1 MKSDCPQ
8 IEMKPRARILGHPL
22 HRVLI
27 VFPLGLLATSFFFDV
42 AWLVRGGTQL
52 ALVAWWLIFA
62 GVAGGVAAAI
72 FGVIDWL
79 AIPRATRARRV
90 GALHGGGMG
99 IVAVLYAGSWLLRRD
114 APADPEALAIL
125 LSGVGVLLT
134 VITGW
139 LGGELAERMEE
150 TEV

>member
-1 MKSDCPQ
+1 
-8 IEMKPRARILGHPL
+8 MKPRARLLGHPI

-42 AWLVRGGTQL
+42 AWLMRGRDQL

-62 GVAGGVAAAI
+62 GVVGGAAAAL

-79 AIPRATRARRV
+79 AIPRGTRARRV

-99 IVAVLYAGSWLLRRD
+99 IVAVLYAASWLLRRD
-114 APADPEALAIL
+114 APADPERVAIL
-125 LSGVGVLLT
+125 LSGLGVLLT
-134 VITGW
+134 VVTGW
-139 LGGELAERMEE
+139 LGGELADRLEE
-150 TEV
+150 T